1 MVVSGRVVSPANVS
15 PVVLRLPQVIAVT
28 YLNVPF
34 DEKEAAKA
42 KGARWDTVH
51 KKWFVPPLVDLAPF
65 RRWNLGK
72 KVILRTTYAD
82 KEEVRRLG
90 ARWDPSINEW
100 YVTDNM
106 DLSNFAQWLPVGDAA
121 HGTPQW
127 AANAAAIH
135 AAEARRASSVPAT
148 PATAPKRRRVTFDL
162 PPPGD
167 GEASTSAGGT
177 SAGGDASTSAG
188 GAASVALP
196 SDDTVGEL
204 PHGNC

>member
-1 MVVSGRVVSPANVS
+1 MRLTVRRTTRLRLTVRRTARLRAVTQDVHAGQEEAMVVSGRVVSPANVS

-106 DLSNFAQWLPVGDAA
+106 DLSNL
-121 HGTPQW
+121 
-127 AANAAAIH
+127 
-135 AAEARRASSVPAT
+135 
-148 PATAPKRRRVTFDL
+148 
-162 PPPGD
+162 
-167 GEASTSAGGT
+167 
-177 SAGGDASTSAG
+177 
-188 GAASVALP
+188 
-196 SDDTVGEL
+196 
-204 PHGNC
+204 